1 MRDWFTNPRYDI
13 DSPETDE
20 RLVRQSPERAEEAVT
35 WGAPLT
41 VSPEGQVSGHAAL
54 WGRCHV
60 GFGNTCVRPPRED
73 SAYQGFLTGLSEGVP
88 SGPIMLGGQH
98 APIQASAAD
107 AVDFYAATSAA
118 VADVTVGPDAFGI
131 WAAGRIRSSATE
143 TQVDALQAS
152 ALSGDWRS
160 LGNRLRLVAIL
171 AVNTPGFRVH
181 RAHAL
186 AASGTLITVGPR
198 CGTCEGPDPADE
210 YDELRRR
217 VDDIQIQ
224 LLTSGISLP

>member
-1 MRDWFTNPRYDI
+1 MIEWFTNPRYDVET
-13 DSPETDE
+13 PERDE
-20 RLVRQSPERAEEAVT
+20 RLVRQAPERAEEATT
-35 WGAPLT
+35 WGAPLE

-73 SAYQGFLTGLSEGVP
+73 AAYVGFLTGKRDTVP
-88 SGPIMLGGQH
+88 TGPIMLGGQH
-98 APIQASAAD
+98 APLNASAAD
-107 AVDFYAATSAA
+107 AVDFYAATSSA

-131 WAAGRIRSSATE
+131 WVAGAVRPSATE
-143 TQVDALQAS
+143 EQVDALRAS
-152 ALSGDWRS
+152 ALSGDWRA
-160 LGNRLRLVAIL
+160 LGGPLRLVALL

-198 CGTCEGPDPADE
+198 CGTCEGPDPV
-210 YDELRRR
+210 DELAALRSR
-217 VDDIQIQ
+217 VDA
-224 LLTSGISLP
+224 LELEYLTSGISPG